1 MKEFFKSTIR
11 SLGFSIAT
19 LFTLNTIV
27 FILTLNEYQIAQDW
41 SFKLEKGVFL
51 INNVA
56 SGFEFGKME
65 TNGLLLMLFFLGI
78 FMNFKNPP
86 LKAKQI
92 STSA

>member
-11 SLGFSIAT
+11 SLGFSVAT

-41 SFKLEKGVFL
+41 SFKLEKGVFF

-56 SGFEFGKME
+56 SGLEFGKME
-65 TNGLLLMLFFLGI
+65 TNGLLLMLFLLGI
-78 FMNFKNPP
+78 FMNFKTPT
-86 LKAKQI
+86 LKVEQI
-92 STSA
+92 PN

>member
-1 MKEFFKSTIR
+1 MKELFTSTIR
-11 SLGFSIAT
+11 SLVFSIAT
-19 LFTLNTIV
+19 LFTLNTII

-41 SFKLEKGVFL
+41 FFKLEKGVFF

-78 FMNFKNPP
+78 FMNFKNNTI
-86 LKAKQI
+86 KTEQI
-92 STSA
+92 PAST

>member
-1 MKEFFKSTIR
+1 MKELFTRTII

-19 LFTLNTIV
+19 LFTLNTII

-41 SFKLEKGVFL
+41 IFKLEKGVFF

-56 SGFEFGKME
+56 SGFEFGKVE

-78 FMNFKNPP
+78 FMNFKKNT
-86 LKAKQI
+86 LKTEQI
-92 STSA
+92 PASA

>member
-51 INNVA
+51 INNVP

-78 FMNFKNPP
+78 FMN
-86 LKAKQI
+86 LKKPALNIAQI
-92 STSA
+92 TTSA

>member
-1 MKEFFKSTIR
+1 MKELFKSTIR

-41 SFKLEKGVFL
+41 SFNLEKGVFF
-51 INNVA
+51 INNIA

-65 TNGLLLMLFFLGI
+65 TNGLLLMLFFSGI
-78 FMNFKNPP
+78 FMNFKKSTIKPEHIP
-86 LKAKQI
+86 
-92 STSA
+92 TSA

>member
-1 MKEFFKSTIR
+1 MKEFFKRTIK

-27 FILTLNEYQIAQDW
+27 FFITINEYQIAQDW
-41 SFKLEKGVFL
+41 SFQLEKGVFF

-65 TNGLLLMLFFLGI
+65 TNGLLLMLFLLGI
-78 FMNFKNPP
+78 FMNFKQIS
-86 LKAKQI
+86 LKNEQI